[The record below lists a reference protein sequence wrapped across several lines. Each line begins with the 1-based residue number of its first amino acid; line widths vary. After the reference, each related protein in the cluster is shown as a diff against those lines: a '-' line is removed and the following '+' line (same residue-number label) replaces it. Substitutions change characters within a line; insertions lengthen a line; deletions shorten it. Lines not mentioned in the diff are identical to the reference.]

1 MPFLSIAFLLLMELP
16 ADALPQTVAALQAE
30 IDGTMGQMLD
40 SVQRIHGR
48 EHALDHLQ
56 GQPGTFSFPSLLWQ
70 KIPSLMIVLDLIAE
84 LEAAAQHFK
93 TVGKDTFVKQ
103 YYCKN
108 CDAPYARSPEAP
120 HDHETCIRCNAV
132 LVDKAHKIDCPFRWV
147 KQKPPHHDA
156 KSSGS
161 QKCVVS

>member
-1 MPFLSIAFLLLMELP
+1 MSG
-16 ADALPQTVAALQAE
+16 QQKNTVAALQAE

-56 GQPGTFSFPSLLWQ
+56 GQP
-70 KIPSLMIVLDLIAE
+70 AE

-147 KQKPPHHDA
+147 KQKP
-156 KSSGS
+156 
-161 QKCVVS
+161 